1 MEEYKE
7 FIDKR
12 ANRYMAQILSEF
24 EEKIVPHIEV
34 SGAGEIQNFKG
45 VVRGKLSDFAGDAN
59 EAWRLVEA
67 GMSRNLLGL
76 ELTDALHVRT
86 GATA

>member
-1 MEEYKE
+1 MAGVVEYKE

-24 EEKIVPHIEV
+24 EQKIVPHL
-34 SGAGEIQNFKG
+34 SRDAAGEIQNFKG

-67 GMSRNLLGL
+67 GMVRNQLGI
-76 ELTDALHVRT
+76 EARDAI
-86 GATA
+86 GAHA